1 LAYMISVQ
9 ASRVKRS
16 STAFLQVVIVLIAL
30 GAAALLLVKPW
41 VDGRKAHATAFAIY
55 FKDLF
60 LAFVYA
66 MSIPFFV
73 ALYHA
78 FKVLGYAGRN
88 QVFSEPAVRSMRTI
102 KRCALVIVGFVVFG
116 EVFVLKHDDAENP
129 GAGVFIGLLVIFP
142 SVVIAAA
149 AAVFERVL
157 RSAVDIKSEN
167 DLTV

>member
-1 LAYMISVQ
+1 M
-9 ASRVKRS
+9 
-16 STAFLQVVIVLIAL
+16 
-30 GAAALLLVKPW
+30 LLVKPW

-78 FKVLGYAGRN
+78 FKVLGYAGRY

-102 KRCALVIVGFVVFG
+102 KRCALVIIGFVVVG
-116 EVFVLKHDDAENP
+116 EVFILKHDDKEDP
-129 GAGVFIGLLVIFP
+129 GAGMFMGLAQQADELRTPDIRHLVFVP
-142 SVVIAAA
+142 DSQ
-149 AAVFERVL
+149 ERAL
-157 RSAVDIKSEN
+157 P
-167 DLTV
+167 